1 MSKTKFIE
9 LVEKHNCTIDIIMF
23 RPRETVGG
31 YADYDIVV
39 DAPENYGFS
48 GGDLSAICIN
58 NSFLENCNTAKAFWT
73 HAYTELKSELKYLE
87 EKK

>member
-9 LVEKHNCTIDIIMF
+9 LVEKHNCTIEYYVF
-23 RPRETVGG
+23 CPR
-31 YADYDIVV
+31 DYDKVV

-58 NSFLENCNTAKAFWT
+58 NSFMENCNTAKAFWT
-73 HAYTELKSELKYLE
+73 HAYSELKSELKYLE

>member
-1 MSKTKFIE
+1 MSKHKFIE
-9 LVEKHNCTIDIIMF
+9 LVEKHNCTIDFIMF
-23 RPRETVGG
+23 RPR
-31 YADYDIVV
+31 DYDIVV

-48 GGDLSAICIN
+48 CGDLSAICIN

>member
-1 MSKTKFIE
+1 MSKHKFMK
-9 LVEKHNCTIDIIMF
+9 LVERHNCTIEYYVF
-23 RPRETVGG
+23 RPR
-31 YADYDIVV
+31 DYDIVV

-73 HAYTELKSELKYLE
+73 YAYSELESELKYLTPK
-87 EKK
+87 EKE